1 MTLLFARQLVLFLLP
16 TLLLATF
23 AYAGSTVTYTDRLN
37 RTVEIPI
44 PVQRVVFLQL
54 YELLP
59 ALDIWDKVVGVANYV
74 YRDDLVRQAKP
85 DIESIPS
92 VGSGSDVNVEAVM
105 QLKPDLVITWAWK
118 PESIRFM
125 EAKGL
130 RVVAIYPENI
140 SELCNDMRMIGRVF
154 QREDKVEEAI
164 AEMEAIFSLI
174 RERAGKRPDKEKL
187 KMLFLGGESNSVSCA
202 LGINNE
208 LMTMIGGVNPAG
220 AIKKRNTLVSLEQI
234 LVWNPDILFIWSN
247 AGYSAGDILNN
258 NQWRHIR
265 AVREGRV
272 YKTPNWTSWSPRIAM
287 LALWMAKMT
296 YPEEFRDIDLTTVAD
311 HLYRKV
317 FNLPFVPGQIR

>member
-1 MTLLFARQLVLFLLP
+1 MKGIKSMGKIIFLILP
-16 TLLLATF
+16 LMLTTSAH
-23 AYAGSTVTYTDRLN
+23 AGDRVIYTDRLN
-37 RTVEIPI
+37 RTIEIPT
-44 PVQRVVFLQL
+44 PVQRVVFLQM

-92 VGSGSDVNVEAVM
+92 VGSGSDINVEAVM

-130 RVVAIYPENI
+130 RVIAIYPENI
-140 SELCNDMRMIGRVF
+140 GELCNDMRMIGRVF

-164 AEMEAIFSLI
+164 AEMEATFSLI
-174 RERAGKRPDKEKL
+174 RERAGKRPDQEKR

-202 LGINNE
+202 LGINNQ
-208 LMTMIGGVNPAG
+208 LMTMIGGINPAG
-220 AIKKRNTLVSLEQI
+220 AIQQRNTLVSLEQI
-234 LVWNPDILFIWSN
+234 VVWNPDVLFIWAN
-247 AGYSAGDILNN
+247 AGYSAKDILGNS
-258 NQWRHIR
+258 QWQHIS

-287 LALWMAKMT
+287 LALWMAKQT
-296 YPEEFRDIDLTTVAD
+296 YPEEFRDIDLTKVAE

-317 FNLPFVPGQIR
+317 FNLPFVPDQNQ